1 MGVTKLNSAEKERY
15 QDAIPKHTDAIN
27 LLSKAGE
34 STEALRSLGMCYEG
48 LGDCTNNE
56 EYLSKAVAI
65 HSDLLGK
72 LISGWPFKTDC
83 ERKALGL
90 RISRLVQS
98 KTVKKPI
105 LNGK

>member
-34 STEALRSLGMCYEG
+34 LTEAVRLLGMYYKE
-48 LGDCTNNE
+48 LGDCTNSE

-72 LISGWPFKTDC
+72 LISG
-83 ERKALGL
+83 
-90 RISRLVQS
+90 
-98 KTVKKPI
+98 
-105 LNGK
+105 